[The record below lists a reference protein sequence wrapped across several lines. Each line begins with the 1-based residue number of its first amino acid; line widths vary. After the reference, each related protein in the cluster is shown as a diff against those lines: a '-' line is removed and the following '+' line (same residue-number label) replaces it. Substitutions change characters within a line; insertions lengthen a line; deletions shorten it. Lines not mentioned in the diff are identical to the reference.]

1 MDYLLALSAFLVGAI
16 AGSLIAMFFQRR
28 ADREKLELLDKA
40 QDQLSNAFKAVSAD
54 ALRDNNQSFI
64 ELAKAT
70 LQTFQEGARGDLES
84 RQEAIGHLVEPLK
97 QSLRQVDERIREM
110 EQARSGAFAG
120 IVEQIRALATAQ
132 SELQGQTTNLAN
144 ALKVPQVRGRWGEI
158 QLKRVV
164 EIAGMVERCDFF
176 VQETAGADDERLR
189 PDMVIR
195 LPGDKNVVVDSKAPL
210 QAYLEALE
218 AKTEDLRLA
227 GLQAHARH
235 IRNHLTQLGGK
246 AYWRQFQPTPEF
258 VVMFLPGETFYSA
271 ALEQDPGLI
280 EFGVDKG
287 VILATPTTLIALL
300 RAVAYGWRQENI
312 TENARIISD
321 LGKTLYERIYTLA
334 GHFSDLRKSL
344 DKAVDSHNKAVGTLE
359 SRVLVAARR
368 FTELGASSGKPIET
382 LEAIDRSARTL
393 QAMDC
398 PVSDEAASLAE
409 AADETD
415 KALS

>member
-1 MDYLLALSAFLVGAI
+1 MDYPLALSAFLVGAI

-40 QDQLSNAFKAVSAD
+40 QDQLSNAFKALSAD

-70 LQTFQEGARGDLES
+70 LQTFQEGARGDLRN
-84 RQEAIGHLVEPLK
+84 RQEAIGHLVEPLRE
-97 QSLRQVDERIREM
+97 SLQKVDERIREM

-120 IVEQIRALATAQ
+120 IAEQIKALAAAQ
-132 SELQGQTTNLAN
+132 SQLQGQTANLAN
-144 ALKVPQVRGRWGEI
+144 ALRVPQVRGRWGEI

-176 VQETAGADDERLR
+176 KQETAGEEDERLR

-195 LPGDKNVVVDSKAPL
+195 LPGNKNVVVDSKAPL
-210 QAYLEALE
+210 QAYLDALE
-218 AKTEDLRLA
+218 AKTEELRLA

-258 VVMFLPGETFYSA
+258 VVMFLPGETFFSA

-300 RAVAYGWRQENI
+300 RAVAYGWRQESI
-312 TENARIISD
+312 TENARVISD
-321 LGKTLYERIYTLA
+321 LGKTLYERIWTLA
-334 GHFSDLRKSL
+334 GHFADLRKSL

-368 FTELGASSGKPIET
+368 FTELGASSGKPIEP
-382 LEAIDRSARTL
+382 LETIDRSTRKL
-393 QAMDC
+393 QEELSAD
-398 PVSDEAASLAE
+398 DEAALLAE
-409 AADETD
+409 AVDETD